1 MRPRG
6 EAKCERTSGC
16 AVITVGPLNV
26 LIQSET
32 IILRFLSQILTQKLQ
47 TQHLIGPAHS
57 KDLTCVPWGSLV
69 FGFASHSFISEKTS
83 GTFQGSQEVSCLV

>member
-16 AVITVGPLNV
+16 TVIRSLECADPE
-26 LIQSET
+26 SET
-32 IILRFLSQILTQKLQ
+32 IVLRFPSQILTQKLQ
-47 TQHLIGPAHS
+47 TRHLIGPAHS